1 MEEYRMEPKKLLIMY
16 ILEILHKYTD
26 ADHTLS
32 QKDILEILDNDY
44 GMQADR
50 KAVKR
55 NLEKLI
61 DMGYEIECTEIV
73 RMTPD
78 PKTGKT
84 VENVVTSDYY
94 LEHDFTDAELRLII
108 DSLLFSSHIPHNQ
121 LKKLVGKLTD
131 LSNMYFEPHV
141 RHINTVPQ
149 DLPQNP
155 ALFYTIEVLDEAI
168 NRKRKVSFAYMEYLT
183 DKKLHKRTREDGT
196 VREYIISPYQMA
208 ARDGKYYLICN
219 RDGYDDIAHYRVDR
233 ITDIK
238 LRNDQHVR
246 PFKELRDAYGQ
257 QFDLGRYMREHIYM
271 FSSGSTGVR
280 FRIAKWLV
288 SDVVDLFGRNVNFI
302 NETDTHV
309 DVIVRVTEDAMFQFA
324 KNYAPDVIIL
334 EPEKL
339 ANRLR
344 EEAERVVEAYKQ

>member
-1 MEEYRMEPKKLLIMY
+1 
-16 ILEILHKYTD
+16 
-26 ADHTLS
+26 
-32 QKDILEILDNDY
+32 
-44 GMQADR
+44 
-50 KAVKR
+50 
-55 NLEKLI
+55 
-61 DMGYEIECTEIV
+61 
-73 RMTPD
+73 
-78 PKTGKT
+78 
-84 VENVVTSDYY
+84 
-94 LEHDFTDAELRLII
+94 
-108 DSLLFSSHIPHNQ
+108 
-121 LKKLVGKLTD
+121 
-131 LSNMYFEPHV
+131 
-141 RHINTVPQ
+141 
-149 DLPQNP
+149 
-155 ALFYTIEVLDEAI
+155 
-168 NRKRKVSFAYMEYLT
+168 
-183 DKKLHKRTREDGT
+183 
-196 VREYIISPYQMA
+196 MA

-238 LRNDQHVR
+238 LLDDQYAR

-344 EEAERVVEAYKQ
+344 EEAERVVEAYR